1 MKTKLKT
8 IIQKTYM
15 KVRYQWWKAKI
26 FAAPNDSRISKLVSD
41 QIFHEDLMKATIALL
56 DRLSPEEAKKD
67 HNPYK
72 FIGVLKA
79 DWMDAKPAEKDKSMS
94 DNS

>member
-8 IIQKTYM
+8 IIQTTYM

-26 FAAPNDSRISKLVSD
+26 FASPNDSRISKLVRD
-41 QIFHEDLMKATIALL
+41 QIFHEDLMKATITLL
-56 DRLSPEEAKKD
+56 DRLGPEDAKAD

-72 FIGVLKA
+72 FIGVLKT
-79 DWMDAKPAEKDKSMS
+79 DWTDAKPAVKENDSVS
-94 DNS
+94 E

>member
-15 KVRYQWWKAKI
+15 KVRYQYQWWKVKI
-26 FAAPNDSRISKLVSD
+26 FAAPNDSRISKLVRD
-41 QIFHEDLMKATIALL
+41 QIYHEDLMKVTVVLL
-56 DRLSPEEAKKD
+56 DRLDPKDAKAD

-72 FIGVLKA
+72 FIGVIKL
-79 DWMDAKPAEKDKSMS
+79 DGR
-94 DNS
+94 